1 VKKGG
6 RGDAGTRGRSDAEI
20 WSWVVHRVFPS
31 RSHRVNSLEGTMKTY
46 FILSAIGKDRPGI
59 VADVSEV
66 IYECGGNIED
76 SSMSL
81 LRNHFTLLLL
91 FSTEREEVNQKLSS
105 GLKRLEWEKNL
116 TVFYSPI
123 TLEEAHPKAKEQ
135 TDRFKITTSGVDHAG
150 IVFKVCRLLADRGI
164 NIVDMGTRRVLS
176 AESGTP
182 LFEME
187 IDVEAPRTVSEQRL
201 RDDLHHLANALM
213 IDLVLRKT

>member
-1 VKKGG
+1 
-6 RGDAGTRGRSDAEI
+6 
-20 WSWVVHRVFPS
+20 
-31 RSHRVNSLEGTMKTY
+31 MKTY

-81 LRNHFTLLLL
+81 LRNHFALLLL

-123 TLEEAHPKAKEQ
+123 TFEEAYSKVKAE

-150 IVFKVCRLLADRGI
+150 IVFKVCRLLSDQGI
-164 NIVDMGTRRVLS
+164 NIIDMETRRVLS

-182 LFEME
+182 LFEMDMDIE
-187 IDVEAPRTVSEQRL
+187 IPRSISEQNL
-201 RDDLHHLANALM
+201 RGELHRVANELF
-213 IDLVLRKT
+213 IDLVLKRI

>member
-1 VKKGG
+1 
-6 RGDAGTRGRSDAEI
+6 
-20 WSWVVHRVFPS
+20 
-31 RSHRVNSLEGTMKTY
+31 MKTY

-81 LRNHFTLLLL
+81 LRNHFALLLL
-91 FSTEREEVNQKLSS
+91 FSTEREEVKQKLAA

-123 TLEEAHPKAKEQ
+123 TFEEAHPKVKEESQ
-135 TDRFKITTSGVDHAG
+135 RFKITTSGIDHAG
-150 IVFKVCRLLADRGI
+150 IVFRVCRLLADRRI
-164 NIVDMGTRRVLS
+164 NIVDMKTHRVLS
-176 AESGTP
+176 PESGTP

-187 IDVEAPRTVSEQRL
+187 MEIDVPCSISEQRL
-201 RDDLHHLANALM
+201 RDDLHYLANELL
-213 IDLVLRKT
+213 IDLVLIKEV

>member
-1 VKKGG
+1 MDYGILGG
-6 RGDAGTRGRSDAEI
+6 S
-20 WSWVVHRVFPS
+20 
-31 RSHRVNSLEGTMKTY
+31 MKSY

-81 LRNHFTLLLL
+81 LRNHFALLLL
-91 FSTEREEVNQKLSS
+91 FSTEREEVKQKMAT

-116 TVFYSPI
+116 TVFYTPI
-123 TLEEAHPKAKEQ
+123 SFEEAHPKAKEESQ
-135 TDRFKITTSGVDHAG
+135 RFKITTSGIDHAG
-150 IVFKVCRLLADRGI
+150 IVFRVCRLLADRTI
-164 NIVDMGTRRVLS
+164 NIVDMKTHRVLS

-187 IDVEAPRTVSEQRL
+187 MQIDVPCSISEQGL
-201 RDDLHHLANALM
+201 RDELHHLANELM
-213 IDLVLRKT
+213 IDLVLTKEV